1 MIQITKYMDP
11 DETVW
16 HEGRPMSVLEWIEI
30 ERTRI
35 TEKSGK
41 ETLVKTKRGKMAIFR
56 ERMRK

>member
-1 MIQITKYMDP
+1 MDP